1 MKKIRLALCV
11 VPLLAS
17 TAVFMYRERIG
28 MVLAFA
34 RLQPATSFA
43 ATLPPPAREY
53 SDAVSWAALPDGDD
67 AADVVHGAGV
77 QDLQSSAPVDV
88 FFVHS
93 TTYYKAAKGSRGRR
107 RRQEDELLTEYRLAA
122 IQTDREQNQ

>member
-43 ATLPPPAREY
+43 ATLPPQLGGVAR
-53 SDAVSWAALPDGDD
+53 W
-67 AADVVHGAGV
+67 
-77 QDLQSSAPVDV
+77 
-88 FFVHS
+88 
-93 TTYYKAAKGSRGRR
+93 R
-107 RRQEDELLTEYRLAA
+107 
-122 IQTDREQNQ
+122 